1 MLQLL
6 TRARFNTENNAFGQQ
21 NGLFKCKVKL
31 CKICSLY
38 MVESHSFIMSNNMR
52 WELLS
57 RVNNE
62 RFELDFKVIN
72 HPEFVLQKK
81 NFSNNG
87 GLFWTCLLKLKM
99 INFPSS
105 FMIRDGF
112 LFSIVRMS
120 IFHLKCFDLHMNL
133 KNSKDKSFQ
142 TYFLNNSKKLITR
155 MWMCKQSGR
164 IKTFY
169 HALAKD
175 LRWHF

>member
-1 MLQLL
+1 
-6 TRARFNTENNAFGQQ
+6 
-21 NGLFKCKVKL
+21 
-31 CKICSLY
+31 

-72 HPEFVLQKK
+72 QPEFVLQKE

-120 IFHLKCFDLHMNL
+120 C
-133 KNSKDKSFQ
+133 
-142 TYFLNNSKKLITR
+142 
-155 MWMCKQSGR
+155 
-164 IKTFY
+164 
-169 HALAKD
+169 
-175 LRWHF
+175 LRGNIPS

>member
-1 MLQLL
+1 MPNIQSRHLSEVFKNKNVILSQKQPQKLLQLL
-6 TRARFNTENNAFGQQ
+6 TQARFNTEINAFGQQ
-21 NGLFKCKVKL
+21 NGLFKCKVKR

-38 MVESHSFIMSNNMR
+38 MVESHSFIMSSNMR

-72 HPEFVLQKK
+72 HPEFVLQKE

-120 IFHLKCFDLHMNL
+120 
-133 KNSKDKSFQ
+133 
-142 TYFLNNSKKLITR
+142 Y
-155 MWMCKQSGR
+155 
-164 IKTFY
+164 
-169 HALAKD
+169 
-175 LRWHF
+175 LRGNIPF